1 MTRICSIFAA
11 SVAILQPKV
20 VTSFAV
26 RPHSR
31 IFRVR
36 LSSTVEG
43 AKNLDVLDIDS
54 VHAFARECSDNLEC
68 SIEDLDQ
75 VKNGKKQRERE
86 IIMCLVSTSAMITW
100 T

>member
-1 MTRICSIFAA
+1 M
-11 SVAILQPKV
+11 
-20 VTSFAV
+20 
-26 RPHSR
+26 
-31 IFRVR
+31 
-36 LSSTVEG
+36 
-43 AKNLDVLDIDS
+43 DVLDIDS

-86 IIMCLVSTSAMITW
+86 IIMCLVSTSAMVTW